1 MLSKLGDGDGESQ
14 RERKRERERI
24 MELVSGLKMF
34 EVFLVFPHV
43 SSSFGIRPS
52 GPGVDELKTASAGQ
66 RGAVFWAE
74 RF

>member
-1 MLSKLGDGDGESQ
+1 
-14 RERKRERERI
+14 
-24 MELVSGLKMF
+24 METVSGLKMF